1 MNKTRYFELVA
12 KEKAL
17 QAENSSLYDINKS
30 EYSELTSYQTILQQ
44 QVFYDNRSQY
54 IDLIQKCIDGEINC
68 YAFQWDFFAIYY
80 DHIKIYHKLIENLNQ
95 AGISSEISFYTD
107 SKIKNFSLL
116 IDELVPICEF
126 LNEGLSERGFY
137 RKMEK
142 IYSNIQ
148 KYAESTS

>member
-1 MNKTRYFELVA
+1 MNKARYFELVA

-17 QAENSSLYDINKS
+17 QSENSSLYDINKS
-30 EYSELTSYQTILQQ
+30 EYSELTSYQIILQQ

-68 YAFQWDFFAIYY
+68 YAFQFDFFDIYY
-80 DHIKIYHKLIENLNQ
+80 DHIEISNKLIENLNQ
-95 AGISSEISFYTD
+95 SEISFSTD

-116 IDELVPICEF
+116 LDELVPMCEF
-126 LNEGLSERGFY
+126 LDEGLSEKGFY
-137 RKMEK
+137 RKIEK